1 MQICTSLHDFVCLEG
16 FWLVCASL
24 KARLWCPIITAR
36 CAGLA
41 ARLPAHV
48 VLGTFWMEQLLVV
61 LMHLKPFGSHE
72 WCCWASREKTTVFP
86 LPFALVSQREVAEG
100 ATD

>member
-1 MQICTSLHDFVCLEG
+1 
-16 FWLVCASL
+16 
-24 KARLWCPIITAR
+24 
-36 CAGLA
+36 
-41 ARLPAHV
+41 V